1 MKKVCK
7 DGVTP
12 ISRTF
17 SCNVIS
23 ITICLSVAILA
34 IVTSGVMTAK
44 GEITTQQQ
52 DNSATPLDKNSK
64 TFPSGTRKIA
74 ISGFVYSSTKNESND
89 TNKQYA
95 TILPAPADDSI
106 YSGLIT
112 FTSNQPVKMQ
122 ILHSFRFDNLNL
134 YDKQLKDMIS
144 HLYNSPNVTSLILPD
159 YRSSNQFSASIPFAG
174 KGVAFLSEKPF
185 VAIYTLVAIVDK
197 RTSNVSPTIN
207 ESEVSPLEPPGTY
220 KVNSG
225 TLLIEV
231 IPYLPKEILQELPFS
246 DLSSS
251 DISSILNKVPND
263 KGSIILDKIPL
274 EKRQEILDRIP
285 VEKRQE
291 ILKID

>member
-1 MKKVCK
+1 
-7 DGVTP
+7 
-12 ISRTF
+12 
-17 SCNVIS
+17 
-23 ITICLSVAILA
+23 
-34 IVTSGVMTAK
+34 MTAK

-52 DNSATPLDKNSK
+52 DNSAAPLDKNSK
-64 TFPSGTRKIA
+64 TFPSGTQKIV
-74 ISGFVYSSTKNESND
+74 INGLINSSTKNESND

-95 TILPAPADDSI
+95 TILPARADDSI

-112 FTSNQPVKMQ
+112 FTSNQPVKIQ
-122 ILHSFRFDNLNL
+122 ILHSFRFDNLSL

-144 HLYNSPNVTSLILPD
+144 QLYNSPNVTSLILPD

-174 KGVAFLSEKPF
+174 NGVAFLSEKPF

-251 DISSILNKVPND
+251 DISSILNKVPHD